1 MKNQSFSKNWPRTR
15 KQQVTRLCILGSH
28 ILALVRSNA
37 LAPHATQCLERVQNT
52 ICRKRIKKKIS
63 SLSKH
68 HQDLP
73 ISLAPSKRRGEPG
86 WDCQILTSCNHKPR
100 AIAVARDQLHLGRV
114 ASLSPEAGINQSMT
128 SVKGFEKVDGSLK
141 TLHLLYH
148 VLRAA
153 YS

>member
-100 AIAVARDQLHLGRV
+100 AIAVA
-114 ASLSPEAGINQSMT
+114 MT

-141 TLHLLYH
+141 TLHLLYR